1 MTNYVYIATS
11 LDGFIATDEGDLDW
25 LDEIPNPE
33 KNDFGFADFMSEID
47 AIVMGRKTFEKVL
60 SFEAWP
66 YDKPVY
72 VLSRSKLEIPEALQ
86 DKIKIIKGSPK
97 ELVDQL
103 KELGHQNLYIDGG
116 ITIQNFLEED
126 LIDEMIITR
135 VPVVLGNGIP
145 LFGKLAQRLYFSHHS
160 TEILNESLVKSH
172 YKRIRKKS

>member
-1 MTNYVYIATS
+1 MTHYVYIATS
-11 LDGFIATDEGDLDW
+11 LDGFIATNEGDLDW

-33 KNDFGFADFMSEID
+33 KNDFGFAEFISGID

-72 VLSRSKLEIPEALQ
+72 VLSRKKLEIPESLQ
-86 DKIKIIKGSPK
+86 DKIIIINGRPK

-116 ITIQNFLEED
+116 VTIQSFLEED

-160 TEILNESLVKSH
+160 TEILNETLVKSH